1 MTYCIGMSLGEGLVF
16 VSDSR
21 TNAGID
27 KIARF
32 EKMRVFEKPGE
43 RVLVALSAGNL
54 SVTQNALNMLEMRA
68 RQDPQAT
75 SFWNVS
81 SMFEAARLLGDAMRE
96 VREHDEKY
104 LREQNIDVGASFILG
119 GQIAGEDPR
128 LFLVYSEG
136 NFIEA
141 LNDTPYF
148 QIGEIKY
155 GKPILDRM
163 IVRDSSLTDG
173 IKCALI
179 SFDAT
184 IRSNLSVGAPIDL
197 LVYRAG
203 SLRVDNRKR
212 LMDDDAYM
220 NQVQSAWDS
229 GLHHLFKLLPDM
241 PE

>member
-1 MTYCIGMSLGEGLVF
+1 MTYCVGMGLEEGLVF

-32 EKMRVFEKPGE
+32 EKMRVFEAAGS

-54 SVTQNALNMLEMRA
+54 SVTQNALNLLEMRA
-68 RQDPQAT
+68 HKDPQAP
-75 SFWNVS
+75 SLWNIQ
-81 SMFEAARLLGDAMRE
+81 SMYEAARLLGDAMRE

-104 LREQNIDVGASFILG
+104 LREQNIDATATFILG
-119 GQIAGEDPR
+119 GQIAGETPR

-141 LNDTPYF
+141 LEDTPYF

-163 IVRDSSLTDG
+163 IHRQSRLGAGV
-173 IKCALI
+173 KCALI

-197 LVYRAG
+197 LVYRAD
-203 SLRVDNRKR
+203 SLRVETRQR
-212 LMDDDAYM
+212 LMEDDPYLA
-220 NQVQSAWDS
+220 QVNREWDR
-229 GLHHLFKLLPDM
+229 GLHRLFDTLPE
-241 PE
+241 PEF